1 LVKPDLP
8 VPAAVLAE
16 VAQGG
21 ANDSGG
27 LDVSLLGDFLEV
39 VSTAVQVGTPIT
51 TGQLRAYETLADQ
64 AARQGVALRAV
75 LDLYLSSAWRLWRHL
90 PAVAQAAQD
99 PHGVVVAGEVML
111 HAVDDVTAA
120 LTEGYQLARR
130 ALVRAQEAARRE
142 CVDDLLS
149 GTADV
154 ASVLRRADGFGM
166 DLSGPHAV
174 AVIQAEQP
182 FGASMPIV
190 MALERS
196 ILGSKGDA
204 QAIVATKQGTLV
216 VAYPAPD
223 QEASDHVLRH
233 LVKTLGKRG
242 QTAPGSWQIGA
253 GRAGVGV
260 DGIVTSYGEAR
271 EALDL
276 AGRLDLT
283 DPVVPAQSLLVY
295 RVLLRDQAALRDLI
309 DSTLGPLTQARGG
322 PEPLLETLTA
332 YFASGGNNAK
342 TARLLILSERAVTYR
357 LARVRDLTGHDP
369 ADPGER
375 MGLQMAV
382 LGAKL
387 LNWPSLPG
395 YGN

>member
-1 LVKPDLP
+1 VKPDLP

-16 VAQGG
+16 VAEAA

-27 LDVSLLGDFLEV
+27 LNVSLLGDFLEV

-51 TGQLRAYETLADQ
+51 TAQLRAYEALADQ
-64 AARQGVALRAV
+64 AARQGVALRAL
-75 LDLYLSSAWRLWRHL
+75 LDLYLSSGWRLWRHL
-90 PAVAQAAQD
+90 PAVAQAAQE
-99 PHGVVVAGEVML
+99 PNGVVVAGEVML
-111 HAVDDVTAA
+111 HAVDDVAAA

-142 CVDDLLS
+142 FVDDLLS

-154 ASVLRRADGFGM
+154 VSVLRRADGFGM

-182 FGASMPIV
+182 FGESMPIV

-196 ILGSKGDA
+196 ILGSRGDA

-223 QEASDHVLRH
+223 QEAIDYVLRQ
-233 LVKTLGKRG
+233 LSKTLGKRG
-242 QTAPGSWQIGA
+242 QTALGSWQIGA

-295 RVLLRDQAALRDLI
+295 QVLLRDQAALRDLI

-322 PEPLLETLTA
+322 AAPLLETLTA

-369 ADPGER
+369 TDPGER

>member
-1 LVKPDLP
+1 MKPDLP

-16 VAQGG
+16 VAEAA

-27 LDVSLLGDFLEV
+27 LNVSLLGDFLEV

-51 TGQLRAYETLADQ
+51 TAQLRAYEALADQ
-64 AARQGVALRAV
+64 AARQGVALRAL
-75 LDLYLSSAWRLWRHL
+75 LDLYLSSGWRLWRHL
-90 PAVAQAAQD
+90 PAVAQAAQE
-99 PHGVVVAGEVML
+99 PNGVVVAGEVML
-111 HAVDDVTAA
+111 HAVDDVAAA

-142 CVDDLLS
+142 FVDDLLS

-223 QEASDHVLRH
+223 QEAIDYVMRQLS
-233 LVKTLGKRG
+233 KALGKRG
-242 QTAPGSWQIGA
+242 QGSLGRWQIGA

-295 RVLLRDQAALRDLI
+295 QVLLRDQAALRDLI

-322 PEPLLETLTA
+322 AAPLLETLTA

-342 TARLLILSERAVTYR
+342 TARFLILSERAVTYR

-369 ADPGER
+369 TDPGER